1 MASQYFISLVWHRAW
16 AWNICTQELCTLLRV
31 AHGDIAQPWAFLNK
45 LAMVMLARPHIHHSW
60 NQSEQNE
67 IAQGK

>member
-1 MASQYFISLVWHRAW
+1 MMCGLASITMASFFRVGQCHH
-16 AWNICTQELCTLLRV
+16 TLV
-31 AHGDIAQPWAFLNK
+31 AHDDIAQPWAFLNK
-45 LAMVMLARPHIHHSW
+45 LAIVMLARPHIIHSW